1 MLLNVCVLSPKGVIF
16 QGTARSAVLPG
27 EEGVFEVLPFH
38 KSIVSRLISGNL
50 FIDNEAIPI
59 ARGAMKLDKN
69 ELTVVVEE
77 P

>member
-16 QGTARSAVLPG
+16 QGTARRAVLPG

-59 ARGAMKLDKN
+59 VRGAMKLDKN
-69 ELTVVVEE
+69 ELTVIVEE
-77 P
+77 T